1 MRKLCIL
8 ALVAFIPLAAF
19 AQSPAAKPADRQDEL
34 LKSFKLSDA
43 QIAQV
48 RDIEKTARTTI
59 ESDFAHLQL
68 LNSQIKVA
76 LLPASGNVDLPA
88 VNKLI
93 DQKAQLRAEME
104 KAMVAAKV
112 QLTQI
117 MGKDNFDKYF
127 RDLRSRMPR
136 GGGFGMKG
144 RGRGPAG
151 DSPQGGR
158 GEMMGE

>member
-1 MRKLCIL
+1 MKRLCIA
-8 ALVAFIPLAAF
+8 ALVTLIPLAMF
-19 AQSPAAKPADRQDEL
+19 AQSPAAKPADRPDEL

-48 RDIEKTARTTI
+48 RDIEKATRASL
-59 ESDFAHLQL
+59 EADFAHLQL

-76 LLPASGNVDLPA
+76 LLPASGNVDMPA
-88 VNKLI
+88 IDKLI

-104 KAMVAAKV
+104 KALVGAKV

-127 RDLRSRMPR
+127 RDLRARMPKGGR
-136 GGGFGMKG
+136 GGMKG
-144 RGRGPAG
+144 LGRG
-151 DSPQGGR
+151 QMGGR
-158 GEMMGE
+158 GGMMGE